1 MTTKKDGDLMPL
13 RNEISHVITKPSWDT
28 YKSQALNN
36 KRKHVE
42 TNKEYEM
49 LFSPSFCFLVLKA
62 LWRIIDSKKQFE
74 LRSCKYKRMQLDL
87 ESNKLAKEIAGF
99 LSTLSIIECSYY
111 IGVLYT
117 YLLPQKYKAEY
128 GIYYTPPVIAER
140 LLDLLG
146 SEGVNWSK
154 DSILDPACGG
164 GAFLVPVANRILG
177 DHRIKCIPAEERI
190 RHLENHLS
198 GIEIDEFAGWLTQ
211 VMLDVVTYQ
220 DACLIG
226 RKMKNVVRHD
236 DTIKYA
242 LKQNKS
248 YQLIVGNPPYGRV
261 TLNEELREAYSR
273 SLYGHANMY
282 GLFIDA
288 ALRMKSAEGFI
299 GFVTPTSFMGGQY
312 FSNLRNLLMQEAPPL
327 DIDFITERS
336 GVFDEVLQETCLT
349 VFGPNDSKETSIHNI
364 KTDTVGYRVN
374 RVGTFQINEGT
385 SPWFLPRDSSETKLI
400 KKLNKMK
407 TTLKDYGY
415 KVSTGPL
422 VWNRHKEQLDN
433 VPQVGSF
440 PIIWSHS
447 IINGNFT
454 FDYKNKKPKF
464 INIQDEQDFLVCKQP
479 VVLLQRTT
487 SKEQQRRLISTV
499 LPQDFLSE
507 WDGAVIENHVN
518 MIHSVDKQ
526 LLSPEALSLILSTTI
541 VDRIFRCISGSVA
554 VSASELHALPLPPL
568 KKVLS
573 IEDFIQQHNSNQI
586 SDEDLSRCV
595 EQIVLKAYNLGG

>member
-1 MTTKKDGDLMPL
+1 MPL
-13 RNEISHVITKPSWDT
+13 KSECLQEMIKPSWDT
-28 YKSQALNN
+28 YKEQALIN
-36 KRKHVE
+36 KRKHVDL
-42 TNKEYEM
+42 NKKYEM
-49 LFSPSFCFLVLKA
+49 MFSPSFCYLIIKS
-62 LWRIIDSKKQFE
+62 LWGIVDFRKRFE
-74 LRSCKYKRMQLDL
+74 LRHCKFKRMQLDL
-87 ESNKLAKEIAGF
+87 ESNKLAKEIADY
-99 LSTLSIIECSYY
+99 LSTLSIIECGYY
-111 IGVLYT
+111 IGVMYT
-117 YLLPQKYKAEY
+117 YLLPSKYKAQF

-146 SEGVNWSK
+146 SAGVNWSQ
-154 DSILDPACGG
+154 DSVLDPACGG

-177 DHRIKCIPAEERI
+177 DHRIKRLSAEKRI
-190 RHLENHLS
+190 KHLEDHLS

-220 DACLIG
+220 DSCVAGHRI
-226 RKMKNVVRHD
+226 KNVVKHD
-236 DTIKYA
+236 DTIEYA
-242 LKQNKS
+242 LKQDKK

-261 TLNEELREAYSR
+261 TLNEKLREAYSR

-288 ALRMKSAEGFI
+288 ALRMKSSEGFI

-312 FSNLRNLLMQEAPPL
+312 FSNLRSLLMEEAPPL

-336 GVFDEVLQETCLT
+336 GIFDEVLQETCLT

-374 RVGTFQINEGT
+374 RVGTFQLGKGT
-385 SPWFLPRDSSETKLI
+385 SPWLLPRDSSEAKLI
-400 KKLNKMK
+400 KKINKIK
-407 TTLKDYGY
+407 TTIKDYGY

-422 VWNRHKEQLDN
+422 VWNRHKEQLGDIHHD
-433 VPQVGSF
+433 GSY
-440 PIIWSHS
+440 PIIWSHA
-447 IINGNFT
+447 IVNGNFT
-454 FDYKNKKPKF
+454 FDYKSKKPKF
-464 INIQDEQDFLVCKQP
+464 ISVLDGQGFLVCNQP

-499 LPQDFLSE
+499 LPQEFLSE
-507 WDGAVIENHVN
+507 WNGAVIENHVN

-526 LLSPEALSLILSTTI
+526 MLSPEALSLILNTST

-568 KKVLS
+568 SKVLS
-573 IEDFIQQHNSNQI
+573 IEELVEQYKANQI
-586 SDEDLSRCV
+586 NEEKLSLYVEDVVMR
-595 EQIVLKAYNLGG
+595 AYNLGG